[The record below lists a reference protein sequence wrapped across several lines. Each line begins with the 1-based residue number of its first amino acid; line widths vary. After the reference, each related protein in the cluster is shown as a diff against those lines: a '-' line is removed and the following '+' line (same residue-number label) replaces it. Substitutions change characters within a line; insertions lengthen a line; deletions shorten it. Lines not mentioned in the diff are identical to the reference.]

1 MMNDRDV
8 ITYLNFLSNTAFEI
22 LYVLEEN
29 ELTAQ
34 EIQQALFERNAVNDF
49 REIKREGVVVERWSE
64 SVTDAINELKMGL
77 VVCVDKKFSLTENG
91 KQMAKY
97 R

>member
-1 MMNDRDV
+1 MMNEQDV
-8 ITYLNFLSNTAFEI
+8 NTYLNFLSDTAFEI

>member
-1 MMNDRDV
+1 MMNEQDV
-8 ITYLNFLSNTAFEI
+8 NTYLKFLSDTAFEI

>member
-1 MMNDRDV
+1 MMNEQDV
-8 ITYLNFLSNTAFEI
+8 NTYLKFLSDTAFEI

-49 REIKREGVVVERWSE
+49 REIKRQGVVVERWSE
-64 SVTDAINELKMGL
+64 SVTGAINELKMGL

>member
-1 MMNDRDV
+1 MNEQDV
-8 ITYLNFLSNTAFEI
+8 NTYLNFLSDTAFEI

-49 REIKREGVVVERWSE
+49 REQFRNQGR
-64 SVTDAINELKMGL
+64 
-77 VVCVDKKFSLTENG
+77 
-91 KQMAKY
+91 
-97 R
+97 

>member
-1 MMNDRDV
+1 MNEYDV
-8 ITYLNFLSNTAFEI
+8 ITYLKFLSNTAFEI

-49 REIKREGVVVERWSE
+49 REIKRGGVVVEMWSE

>member
-64 SVTDAINELKMGL
+64 SVTGAINELKMGL

>member
-1 MMNDRDV
+1 MNEQDV
-8 ITYLNFLSNTAFEI
+8 NTYLKFLSDTAFEI

-49 REIKREGVVVERWSE
+49 REIKRQGVVVERWSE
-64 SVTDAINELKMGL
+64 SVTGAINELKMGL

>member
-1 MMNDRDV
+1 MMNEQDV
-8 ITYLNFLSNTAFEI
+8 NTYLNFLSDTAFEI

-64 SVTDAINELKMGL
+64 SVTGAINELKMGL